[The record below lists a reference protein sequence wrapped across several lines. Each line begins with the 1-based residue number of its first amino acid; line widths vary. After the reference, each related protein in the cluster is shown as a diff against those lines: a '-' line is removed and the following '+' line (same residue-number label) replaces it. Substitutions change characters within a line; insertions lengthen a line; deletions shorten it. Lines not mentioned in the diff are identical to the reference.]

1 MGGATSVADAISRT
15 GACLGLAFEGGEDV
29 PRQKLPRYHLM
40 LAIMLQ
46 MFYQYHFIWSGV
58 LCYFQVNPLSS
69 LYKASFKAHLS
80 QGSSTSAVRELH
92 LRHLVCGWGSS

>member
-1 MGGATSVADAISRT
+1 MGGGTSVADAISRT

-46 MFYQYHFIWSGV
+46 MFYQYHLTGKILLETFGILFFI
-58 LCYFQVNPLSS
+58 LILEITF
-69 LYKASFKAHLS
+69 
-80 QGSSTSAVRELH
+80 
-92 LRHLVCGWGSS
+92 